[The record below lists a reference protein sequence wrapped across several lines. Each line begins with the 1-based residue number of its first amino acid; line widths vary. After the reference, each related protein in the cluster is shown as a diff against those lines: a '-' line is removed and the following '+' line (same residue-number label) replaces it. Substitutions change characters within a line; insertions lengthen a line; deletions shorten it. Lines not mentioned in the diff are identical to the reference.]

1 MKGTTM
7 IFVRVVLFSNKNV
20 MKCYQWNSLAYTGA
34 NNKVDFHW
42 SRSRKS
48 LSMLWRFRLPDLIH
62 PYPLICSQHTHTH
75 AHTDTHTQTQTH
87 KCTHTLTCFK
97 CQSPS
102 LPLNT
107 FQARHSC
114 PHTLSQSHSCDSNAR
129 ILSLSHSHCLSC
141 THTLNSFHSF
151 KHTLSLTH
159 MYRHTHTLIQART
172 HAHTHT
178 QSHKHTHTLT

>member
-1 MKGTTM
+1 MKQSSLHWCKQQSG
-7 IFVRVVLFSNKNV
+7 LPLKSFSQKLVNALKV
-20 MKCYQWNSLAYTGA
+20 QFARFNSP
-34 NNKVDFHW
+34 
-42 SRSRKS
+42 
-48 LSMLWRFRLPDLIH
+48 LPSYL
-62 PYPLICSQHTHTH
+62 LTTHTPTRTH
-75 AHTDTHTQTQTH
+75 GHTHTQTQTH

-151 KHTLSLTH
+151 KHTPSLTH
-159 MYRHTHTLIQART
+159 MYTHTHTSSHTRT
-172 HAHTHT
+172 HAHT
-178 QSHKHTHTLT
+178 